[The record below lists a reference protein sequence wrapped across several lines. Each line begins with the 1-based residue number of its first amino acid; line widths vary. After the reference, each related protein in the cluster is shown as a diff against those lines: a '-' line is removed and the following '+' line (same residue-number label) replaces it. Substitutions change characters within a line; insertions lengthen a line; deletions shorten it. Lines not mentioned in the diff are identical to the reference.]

1 MRAFKLHELVNKLPE
16 PKKAS
21 LKALFGLLSEVAK
34 EHEVNRVS
42 FLFLSG
48 TQTTNA
54 TIITARESA
63 LTKSSLHA
71 HTHR

>member
-34 EHEVNRVS
+34 EHEVNRVR
-42 FLFLSG
+42 LFEKKEQSVR
-48 TQTTNA
+48 
-54 TIITARESA
+54 TIVV
-63 LTKSSLHA
+63 
-71 HTHR
+71 